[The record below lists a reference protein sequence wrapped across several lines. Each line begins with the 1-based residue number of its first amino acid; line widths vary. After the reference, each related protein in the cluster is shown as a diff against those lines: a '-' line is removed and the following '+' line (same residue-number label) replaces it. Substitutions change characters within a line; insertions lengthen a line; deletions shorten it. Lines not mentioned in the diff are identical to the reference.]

1 MSKFDVKKKIEN
13 NIYKITNTNN
23 GTTRYRVIFWDKKAP
38 LDKCGISSY
47 IEAKKIK
54 SKHLNEHPELLP
66 KGRSL
71 YETIEKHIKFNGY
84 NYIVQIT
91 RGSGKTQEFFYE
103 GEIETLVHARKIRDK
118 LLDENPLILNKS
130 KIGKGKNKLETL
142 NKEAKNLF
150 KEGKVDNPSYI
161 ILSSVQ
167 KRKVRDKLK
176 N

>member
-1 MSKFDVKKKIEN
+1 M
-13 NIYKITNTNN
+13 
-23 GTTRYRVIFWDKKAP
+23 
-38 LDKCGISSY
+38 
-47 IEAKKIK
+47 
-54 SKHLNEHPELLP
+54 LP

-161 ILSSVQ
+161 DLSSVQ
-167 KRKVRDKLK
+167 KQKVRDKLK